1 MFCRVNT
8 MLKLLHEVG
17 RSVAVLH
24 DNALLFVYRYGA
36 GWPKPHFHPLY
47 APDSTRVLTL
57 HAPHDYVHHRGLMW
71 SFGRVAPQDRP
82 DEWVNFW
89 EERTRECDEDNRVCW
104 PRPLEAERRGVIRHT
119 GFENMEPGRERAILI
134 ANHDWRRASDE
145 RVLLTQRQTITAYP
159 KTEQGWFFDV
169 QFELRAAGEPMLLS
183 PLSEDDSPYSRT
195 PYGLAC
201 QFSRELNDGVFLNS
215 AGERGATCCG
225 NTANWCDYS
234 SPLDDDET
242 HHERHGGWVGLTLM
256 NHPSNPRHPSP
267 FFAFAGSSTFL
278 SATPL
283 KSEPMLVSAQAT
295 RTFRYRI
302 AAHHGRG
309 KTSTLQEQYEAFAQ
323 K

>member
-1 MFCRVNT
+1 

-71 SFGRVAPQDRP
+71 SFGRVAPQGRP

-89 EERTRECDEDNRVCW
+89 EERVRECDEESRVCW
-104 PRPLEAERRGVIRHT
+104 PRSLEAERRGVIRHT
-119 GFENMEPGRERAILI
+119 GFDLMEPGRERAVLI
-134 ANHDWRRASDE
+134 ANHEWRRASDE
-145 RVLLTQRQTITAYP
+145 RVLLTQCQTVTAYP
-159 KTEQGWFFDV
+159 KTEQGWFFDL
-169 QFELRAAGEPMLLS
+169 QFDLRAATEPMLLS
-183 PLSEDDSPYSRT
+183 PLPAGDNLYSKT

-201 QFSRELNDGVFLNS
+201 QFSRELNDGVFLS
-215 AGERGATCCG
+215 STGESDACC
-225 NTANWCDYS
+225 NHSANWCDYS

-242 HHERHGGWVGLTLM
+242 HHERHGGWVGLTVM
-256 NHPSNPRHPSP
+256 SHPGNSRHPS
-267 FFAFAGSSTFL
+267 AFCALTGGTTLL

-283 KSEPMLVSAQAT
+283 QSEPMLISAQAA

-302 AAHHGRG
+302 FAHHGRG
-309 KTSTLQEQYEAFAQ
+309 NASTLQEQYDAFAR
-323 K
+323 KETP